1 MEKGRLKPI
10 LPLGSDGA
18 GGTTTS
24 GAYRV
29 NLRPLRLI
37 SALRVVIAAL
47 LVAFGVLLFLSF
59 GKKEEGAVSIIIK
72 PPPSVGEQVVDLSE
86 KFAIVGTKGG
96 REAFRLQADQVT
108 GLVGEK
114 KILQGVHLEV
124 YSEDGDRLALSGDTG
139 QFDMTDKKAQL
150 TGQARVEGKDGFQL
164 TAPSLSFDGDR
175 DMIFTPDEIAFQS
188 RGLSGTGKG
197 LNYLITDKTLK
208 IPAQVHVTV
217 FPAKPEDPG
226 ATITSSEMTLSMS
239 GNDVV
244 FNGSVQLIRGGE
256 SFVGD
261 YLQLVMDQ
269 THQNPVSVKAYGKVK
284 ATLLSGKNATPASL
298 VADSV
303 FATFLPQ
310 GGGLERVEAQ
320 GNCRLES
327 SGMEGSG
334 DSLLAQV
341 AEDRVALRGEPV
353 VVDSRSRIAA
363 QEIDLHPGSRGLE
376 ARGDVKTS
384 FQGKPVGG
392 RAASPAY
399 FSGVEPI
406 FFQSRS
412 LSVEDGG
419 EMARFSGSVRGWQ
432 GDDSI
437 QAEEIILRFADRSMK
452 AYRNVFCRFV
462 SREDAPS
469 STQPPPATPPTL
481 IVASAMDYEES
492 EGIVHFRDAVKLTR
506 DKSTLLSDRMH
517 VTLSDPLK
525 GRRRIS
531 QVLAEGNARF
541 SHLTN
546 SGTADRLTYFPD
558 QDLAELQQD
567 AGLAEVVDHTNG
579 RTIKGNT
586 LKFDLKG
593 NRVLTESSDGGR
605 TWITLNPKDKETPG
619 LEPKIGH

>member
-1 MEKGRLKPI
+1 MT
-10 LPLGSDGA
+10 S
-18 GGTTTS
+18 S

-59 GKKEEGAVSIIIK
+59 GKKEEGAVRIHLAQ
-72 PPPSVGEQVVDLSE
+72 PPSADEQVVDLSE

-124 YSEDGDRLALSGDTG
+124 FSENGDRLALSGDTG
-139 QFDMTDKKAQL
+139 QFDMSDKKAQL

-197 LNYLITDKTLK
+197 LNYLIVEKTLK
-208 IPAQVHVTV
+208 IPSAVQVTV
-217 FPAKPEDPG
+217 FPAKPGEPQT
-226 ATITSSEMTLSMS
+226 TITSSEMTLSLS

-244 FNGSVQLIRGGE
+244 FNGTVQLFRGGE
-256 SFVGD
+256 SFAGD
-261 YLQLVMDQ
+261 YLQLVMDE
-269 THQNPVSVKAYGKVK
+269 THRNPVSVKAYGQGK
-284 ATLLSGKNATPASL
+284 ATVLSGKEAAPAMLVTDSL
-298 VADSV
+298 
-303 FATFLPQ
+303 FATFGPN
-310 GGGLERVEAQ
+310 GGGLEKVEAL

-334 DSLLAQV
+334 ERLLAEV
-341 AEDRVALRGEPV
+341 PEDRIALRGDPV

-363 QEIDLHPGSRGLE
+363 QEIDLHPSARGLE

-384 FQGKPVGG
+384 FQGKAAGG
-392 RAASPAY
+392 QGASPAY
-399 FSGVEPI
+399 FSGQEPI

-412 LSVEDGG
+412 LSVDDGG

-437 QAEEIILRFADRSMK
+437 QAEEIVLRFGDRSMK
-452 AYRNVFCRFV
+452 AYRNVLCRFV
-462 SREDAPS
+462 AQEDSA
-469 STQPPPATPPTL
+469 ATSPLTASPPTL
-481 IVASAMDYEES
+481 IVASAMEYTEA
-492 EGIVHFRDAVKLTR
+492 EGIVHFRDSVKLTR
-506 DKSTLLSDRMH
+506 ENSTLLSDRMH
-517 VTLSDPLK
+517 ASLTDPQK
-525 GRRRIS
+525 GRRRIR
-531 QVLAEGNARF
+531 QVLAEGHARF

-546 SGTADRLTYFPD
+546 SGAADRLTYFPE
-558 QDLAELQQD
+558 QELAELQQD
-567 AGLAEVVDHTNG
+567 AGLAEVADLTSG
-579 RTIKGNT
+579 RTIKGKT

>member
-1 MEKGRLKPI
+1 M
-10 LPLGSDGA
+10 
-18 GGTTTS
+18 TTP

-29 NLRPLRLI
+29 NLRPLRMI

-59 GKKEEGAVSIIIK
+59 GKKEEGAVRIHLAQ
-72 PPPSVGEQVVDLSE
+72 PPNAGEQVVDLSE

-150 TGQARVEGKDGFQL
+150 TGQARVEGKDGFEL

-175 DMIFTPDEIAFQS
+175 DMIFTPEEIAFKS

-197 LNYLITDKTLK
+197 LNYLIAEKTLK
-208 IPAQVHVTV
+208 LPSQVRLTMLPGSPGEPEATV
-217 FPAKPEDPG
+217 
-226 ATITSSEMTLSMS
+226 TSSEMTLSLT

-244 FNGSVQLIRGGE
+244 FNGSVQMTRGGE
-256 SFVGD
+256 SFTGD
-261 YLQLVMDQ
+261 YLQLVMDEA
-269 THQNPVSVKAYGKVK
+269 HRKPVSVKAYGQVK
-284 ATLLSGKNATPASL
+284 ATVLTGKDATPASL
-298 VADSV
+298 DSDSV
-303 FATFLPQ
+303 LGTFRAD
-310 GGGLERVEAQ
+310 GSGLDRVEAQ
-320 GNCRLES
+320 GNCRLAS
-327 SGMEGSG
+327 AGMEGSG
-334 DSLLAQV
+334 NSILAEV
-341 AEDRVALRGEPV
+341 PEDRIALRGDPV

-363 QEIDLHPGSRGLE
+363 QEIDLHPSARGLE

-384 FQGKPVGG
+384 FQGKTAAG
-392 RAASPAY
+392 REASPAY
-399 FSGVEPI
+399 FSGEEPT

-412 LSVEDGG
+412 LAVEDGG
-419 EMARFSGSVRGWQ
+419 EMVRFSGSVRGWQ

-437 QAEEIILRFADRSMK
+437 QAEEIIFRFDDRSMK

-462 SREDAPS
+462 TQESS
-469 STQPPPATPPTL
+469 STPPVPASPPTL
-481 IVASAMDYEES
+481 IMASAMDYEEA

-506 DKSTLLSDRMH
+506 ENSTLLSDRMH
-517 VTLSDPLK
+517 VSLTDPQK
-525 GRRRIS
+525 GRRRVRE
-531 QVLAEGNARF
+531 VLSEGHARF

-546 SGTADRLTYFPD
+546 SGSADRLTYFPD
-558 QDLAELQQD
+558 QELAELQQD

-579 RTIKGNT
+579 RTIKGKT